1 MIQNLF
7 HTAPPDEVNHTMV
20 TRELLTLQSVR
31 LTWVQPED
39 NNAHI
44 NSYNITYCASVNY
57 SCVQLTQTQTVL
69 STQIIL
75 QLIPVTTYQ
84 VYIRA
89 ENDVGQGPE
98 PKEPYTS

>member
-1 MIQNLF
+1 
-7 HTAPPDEVNHTMV
+7 MV

-31 LTWVQPED
+31 LTWVQPEE

-75 QLIPVTTYQ
+75 QLIPVMTYQ

-98 PKEPYTS
+98 PKEPYFLKSVTRGMCCSRITMLN